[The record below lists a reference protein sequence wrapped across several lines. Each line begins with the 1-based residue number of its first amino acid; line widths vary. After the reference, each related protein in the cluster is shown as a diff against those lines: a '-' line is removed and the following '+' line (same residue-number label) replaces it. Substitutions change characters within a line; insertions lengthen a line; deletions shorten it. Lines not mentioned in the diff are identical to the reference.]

1 MNLLGTLGNVANLDV
16 YKIIGNLLGFTD
28 TKYKTNLVYNVAQNL
43 IFQYT
48 NWYTEDEINNF
59 KNGTATWVYDDQL
72 INKLTTE
79 LLDKIS
85 VLVTYNQEYT
95 DADSQTAIQD
105 TSATRYLKIKA
116 EMKASGSDYATAAAK
131 LGYDPNLVYSD
142 EFKDDEGNPLNVLL
156 FAYGAP
162 DKNGYA
168 TESTTKVTL
177 KATDNL
183 LISVI
188 KLLTLLGIQFSRV
201 QSNSF
206 T

>member
-1 MNLLGTLGNVANLDV
+1 
-16 YKIIGNLLGFTD
+16 
-28 TKYKTNLVYNVAQNL
+28 
-43 IFQYT
+43 
-48 NWYTEDEINNF
+48 
-59 KNGTATWVYDDQL
+59 
-72 INKLTTE
+72 
-79 LLDKIS
+79 
-85 VLVTYNQEYT
+85 
-95 DADSQTAIQD
+95 
-105 TSATRYLKIKA
+105 
-116 EMKASGSDYATAAAK
+116 MKASGSDYATAAAK

-183 LISVI
+183 LISVTE
-188 KLLTLLGIQFSRV
+188 LLTLLGIQFSRV